1 MNVIV
6 QHIRRDDMY
15 NCPKCGSLCSSSLI
29 PTWDSAMQSWTCP
42 CCGWSNLNAETKVST
57 STENIDLGRVTTSME
72 VKT

>member
-29 PTWDSAMQSWTCP
+29 PTWDGAMQSWTCP